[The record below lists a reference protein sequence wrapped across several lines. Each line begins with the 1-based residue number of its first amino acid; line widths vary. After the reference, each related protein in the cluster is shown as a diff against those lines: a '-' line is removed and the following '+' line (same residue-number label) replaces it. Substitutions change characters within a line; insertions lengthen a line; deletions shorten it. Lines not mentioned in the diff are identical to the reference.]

1 MGASRVH
8 SRVEVAMSR
17 VLQDTLTPQFSA
29 PDVAEAFSYCER
41 LARSHYENFPVGS
54 LLVPKSKRR
63 YVYAIYA
70 FARIADDFADEDFD
84 RGITDTERLASLEK
98 WEQQLKDCVENSAS
112 HPVFVALAA
121 TIHDLRLPISPFLD
135 LLSAFKQDVTKRRY
149 RNFEELL
156 DYCARSANPV
166 GRLILLV
173 FDYHDERLGTLSD
186 SICTALQLTNFW
198 QDVSVDLRKDRIYL
212 PVDEMEHWGITEGQ
226 LRERRLTE
234 GYTALLAHQVQ
245 RTRHFF
251 ERGEELPMLVAGRL
265 RYELRFTWL
274 SGVRILDKIERQ
286 GFNTLTMRPTLGK
299 VENAG
304 LIAKTLLTRL

>member
-1 MGASRVH
+1 
-8 SRVEVAMSR
+8 MSR
-17 VLQDTLTPQFSA
+17 ALQDTLKPQFST

-54 LLVPKSKRR
+54 VLVPSSKRR

-84 RGITDTERLASLEK
+84 RQIADTDRLASLQK
-98 WEQQLKDCVENSAS
+98 WEQQLTDCLANGVS

-121 TIHDLRLPISPFLD
+121 TIKDLRLPISPFLD

-149 RNFEELL
+149 GNFEELL
-156 DYCARSANPV
+156 HYCARSANPV
-166 GRLILLV
+166 GRLILLL
-173 FDYHDERLGTLSD
+173 FDYHDARLEALSD
-186 SICTALQLTNFW
+186 NICTALQLTNFW
-198 QDVSVDLRKDRIYL
+198 QDVAVDIDKDRIYL
-212 PVDEMEHWGITEGQ
+212 PLDEMERWGVTDSQ
-226 LRERRLTE
+226 LRERRLTG
-234 GYTALLAHQVQ
+234 GYAALLAHQVK
-245 RTRHFF
+245 RTRDFF
-251 ERGEELPMLVAGRL
+251 ERGEELPKLVAGRL

-274 SGVRILDKIERQ
+274 SGMRILDKIERQ